1 MTTRNV
7 GADFFHHP
15 FLCAGEFERQIVLVE
30 GVEDLTYFRK
40 DHSLRVLGLRKF
52 GFSQLQ
58 LKEEQFLELESSS
71 SAFQE
76 R

>member
-1 MTTRNV
+1 MTTCNV

-15 FLCAGEFERQIVLVE
+15 FLRAGEFERQIVLVE
-30 GVEDLTYFRK
+30 GVEDVAYFGEN
-40 DHSLRVLGLRKF
+40 DSLRVLGLRKF

-58 LKEEQFLELESSS
+58 LQEEKFLEFESSS
-71 SAFQE
+71 GAFQE